1 VPTTSDLYLSYA
13 GIRVTDLQ
21 GSIGFYTGLF
31 GLEEIARGDN
41 SAIGGGIYVLL
52 RDRNSG
58 QKLELNYYPKDS
70 PYATLYVAGEG
81 LDHISFRVDSVA
93 ETLAQLAKKG
103 IRKVDLIPSLQSIQ
117 GDLYNF
123 HVAYVKDPDG
133 NWIEIYD
140 HSDNVDYSK
149 ISKGY

>member
-1 VPTTSDLYLSYA
+1 MYLSYT
-13 GIRVTDLQ
+13 GIRVTDLER
-21 GSIGFYTGLF
+21 SIGFYTGLF
-31 GLEEIARGDN
+31 GLEEVARGNN
-41 SAIGGGIYVLL
+41 SAAGGGIYVLL

-70 PYATLYVAGEG
+70 PYAAPYVSGEA
-81 LDHISFRVDSVA
+81 LDHISFRVNSVA

-103 IRKVDLIPSLQSIQ
+103 ISKVDLIPSLQSIQ
-117 GDLYNF
+117 SERYSF
-123 HVAYVKDPDG
+123 YVAYVKDPDG

-149 ISKGY
+149 ISHEY

>member
-1 VPTTSDLYLSYA
+1 MYLSYT
-13 GIRVTDLQ
+13 GIRVTDLE
-21 GSIGFYTGLF
+21 GSTRFYTGLF
-31 GLEEIARGDN
+31 GLEEVARGNN

-58 QKLELNYYPKDS
+58 QKLELNYYPKES
-70 PYATLYVAGEG
+70 PYATPYLAGEG

-93 ETLAQLAKKG
+93 ETLAQLAKNG
-103 IRKVDLIPSLQSIQ
+103 ISKVDLIPSLQSLQ
-117 GDLYNF
+117 GDRYSF

-140 HSDNVDYSK
+140 HSDNVNYSK